1 VLAGIPPRCRS
12 VAALVRPNTR
22 AAWLRVIITH
32 HMPLLLLFCRAAH
45 GASCGLMLAWSDTFP
60 LFWYHAVPVA
70 FYILV
75 ATFVRRRETIKPYAL
90 FMVPSCAR
98 ACVAC
103 CCAAPRLSWLL
114 SAHR

>member
-1 VLAGIPPRCRS
+1 
-12 VAALVRPNTR
+12 
-22 AAWLRVIITH
+22 
-32 HMPLLLLFCRAAH
+32 
-45 GASCGLMLAWSDTFP
+45 MLAWSDTFP

-90 FMVPSCAR
+90 FMVTVLCAR
-98 ACVAC
+98 ACVAW